1 MPAGDFKTIPDELL
15 HIAAD
20 AEAHFE
26 NEGYTVEREKREI
39 GFPFTPC
46 LLCKRGHE
54 TVIVE
59 IYSALDREHADRWLR
74 YCKSQTVDT
83 RFCAFVR
90 SAGPLDQLD
99 ITYAH
104 EMRMGLRVHND
115 TAHIEVRPPLD
126 LGVHVALPNLKD
138 LPPRLRPL
146 LGGAFKKINEND
158 WRDGLNEA
166 YAEVEQNARDYLK
179 SGITSGRV
187 IIAKTRNGKVVGTV
201 TADEVEKMTLGEMK
215 NAFGKIQNQNH
226 KDSVIGGTLAMI
238 NQTRVGLAHKRRAA
252 AVEAA
257 LRLQV
262 GQHMYAVIT
271 CLEELTT

>member
-1 MPAGDFKTIPDELL
+1 VPAGDFKTIPDELL
-15 HIAAD
+15 HVAAD
-20 AEAHFE
+20 AESHFE
-26 NEGYTVEREKREI
+26 NEGYAVDLEKREI
-39 GFPFTPC
+39 GFPFTPAIVC
-46 LLCKRGHE
+46 RRGHE

-59 IYSALDREHADRWLR
+59 VYSSLDRQHADRWIR

-90 SAGPLDQLD
+90 STAPLDQSD
-99 ITYAH
+99 IAYAH

-115 TAHIEVRPPLD
+115 TSHIEVRPPLD
-126 LGVHVALPNLKD
+126 LGVHVALPNLRD
-138 LPPRLRPL
+138 LPTRLRPL

-166 YAEVEQNARDYLK
+166 YAEVEQHARDYLK
-179 SGITSGRV
+179 AGIASGRI
-187 IIAKTRNGKVVGTV
+187 IIARTRNRVVGVVTV
-201 TADEVEKMTLGEMK
+201 EDAEKMTLGEMK
-215 NAFGKIQNQNH
+215 NAFGNIQNQNH

-271 CLEELTT
+271 CLEELTS